1 MVVDQGHTM
10 RITEGYLSQ
19 HYQGR
24 SGGRDPALLDIAQD
38 HALALLHQQ
47 GVFDF
52 DVVLKGGT
60 ALRKFRAGKAGR
72 FSTDLD
78 FAVEDDAT
86 AALLLDALDGDQI
99 DGFSFSLQ
107 DRDGDRRANLVVD
120 TPFGQPRLPA
130 KIDLSTRGLWLP
142 PVKEALVP
150 LPIHKRYDVT
160 VPNIAVMTLEEQI
173 AEKLA
178 RYRRAS
184 LARDLYDLA
193 WCAQRPFDD
202 ALVRRVWILKCY
214 FDIVDDRLGTKPIAA
229 SDVLNAREESSFA
242 SEQIGYLTTPVDIG
256 GWEQTVRSRFGF
268 LADPDVDETKWA
280 GANPGDK
287 WEVQQAVED
296 LA

>member
-1 MVVDQGHTM
+1 M

-38 HALALLHQQ
+38 HALALLHEH
-47 GVFDF
+47 GVFEL

-60 ALRKFRAGKAGR
+60 ALRKFRAGNAGR

-78 FAVEDDAT
+78 FTVEDDAT
-86 AALLLDALDGDQI
+86 AALVLDTLDGGEI
-99 DGFSFSLQ
+99 DGFGFELQ

-120 TPFGQPRLPA
+120 TPFGRPRLPA

-142 PVKEALVP
+142 AVEEALVP

-160 VPNIAVMTLEEQI
+160 VPRIAVMDLEEQI

-193 WCAQRPFDD
+193 WCAEGPFDE
-202 ALVRRVWILKCY
+202 ALVRRIWILKCY
-214 FDIVDDRLGTKPIAA
+214 FDIVDDGLGSKPVAA
-229 SDVLNAREESSFA
+229 SDILDAREESSFA
-242 SEQIGYLTTPVDIG
+242 SEQIGYLTRPVDVA
-256 GWEQTVRSRFGF
+256 GWVRTVRSRFAF
-268 LADPDVDETKWA
+268 LQRLDADETKWA
-280 GANPGDK
+280 MANPGDR
-287 WEVQQAVED
+287 WEALQAVEA
-296 LA
+296 LR

>member
-1 MVVDQGHTM
+1 M

-24 SGGRDPALLDIAQD
+24 AGGRDPALLDIAQD
-38 HALALLHQQ
+38 HAIALLNDHD
-47 GVFDF
+47 VFDL

-60 ALRKFRAGKAGR
+60 ALRKFRAGNAGR

-86 AALLLDALDGDQI
+86 AALLLDTLDGGEI
-99 DGFSFSLQ
+99 DGFSFRLEN
-107 DRDGDRRANLVVD
+107 RDGDRRADLVVD

-130 KIDLSTRGLWLP
+130 KIDLSTRGLWLSP
-142 PVKEALVP
+142 AVGELVP

-160 VPNIAVMTLEEQI
+160 IPSIEIMGFEEQI

-193 WCAQRPFDD
+193 WCAGHSFDQD
-202 ALVRRVWILKCY
+202 LVRRVWILKCY
-214 FDIVDDRLGTKPIAA
+214 FDIVEDGLGHKPVAAGDVLDDR
-229 SDVLNAREESSFA
+229 DESSFA
-242 SEQIGYLTTPVDIG
+242 AEQIGYLTTPVDVP
-256 GWEQTVRSRFGF
+256 GWVRSVNSRFAF
-268 LADPDVDETKWA
+268 LADLDADEARWA
-280 GANPGDK
+280 QVNAGDR
-287 WEVQQAVED
+287 WDALQAVEA
-296 LA
+296 LQ